1 MIRALQGSI
10 PGIESIVEGPSV
22 SPEGLEDGLEYG
34 FVITFADAAA
44 RDAYL
49 PHPEHVSVADLLGS
63 LAARVVVYD
72 IHTGA
77 GTSPG

>member
-1 MIRALQGSI
+1 MIRRLETRI
-10 PGIESIVEGPSV
+10 TGIVSLAEGPSV
-22 SPEGLEDGLEYG
+22 STEHLEDGLEYC

-49 PHPEHVSVADLLGS
+49 PHPEHVSVADLLGA

-72 IHTGA
+72 IATEAASG
-77 GTSPG
+77 PQ